1 MTELQLSNF
10 KVVLDDEKIRFSTTA
25 GTWAMEISILSPRY
39 LLLQSL
45 ICNTEHHGVL
55 EDYIRFNYMISESV
69 IFDKKFAEEF
79 LKMFN
84 GNILRY
90 NKRFNTENN

>member
-10 KVVLDDEKIRFSTTA
+10 KVVLDDEKIRFSTIA
-25 GTWAMEISILSPRY
+25 GTWAMEISIISPRY
-39 LLLQSL
+39 MLLQSL
-45 ICNTEHHGVL
+45 ITNTEHHGFL

-79 LKMFN
+79 LKMIN

>member
-10 KVVLDDEKIRFSTTA
+10 KVVLDDEKIRLSTIA

-45 ICNTEHHGVL
+45 IPNTEMHGFL

-84 GNILRY
+84 GNVLRW
-90 NKRFNTENN
+90 NKRQEKN